1 MDDGATVIADSIA
14 ICKYLA
20 RTGADADGLM
30 GRSAYEQIKVE
41 QYLSFANS
49 QVRPIATMIAQA
61 TFGLMQPFH
70 DEYMDAIKALK
81 TLLGG
86 LNKRLAAGKAWLLGD
101 QCTIADI
108 YLAGVLIVPF

>member
-1 MDDGATVIADSIA
+1 
-14 ICKYLA
+14 
-20 RTGADADGLM
+20 
-30 GRSAYEQIKVE
+30 
-41 QYLSFANS
+41 
-49 QVRPIATMIAQA
+49 MIAQA